1 MFWCQ
6 HQIKKTKYA
15 PAPPPVP
22 ELSKSVALNSQNLLI
37 LIVYL
42 ECRQWGGT
50 PDLNETRVQYQTEQL

>member
-6 HQIKKTKYA
+6 YQIRKSKYA
-15 PAPPPVP
+15 PVP